1 VALSGTQWHSVA
13 LSGTQWHSVALSG
26 TQWHSVALSGTQW
39 HSACTQWHSVALSMH
54 AVALSR
60 RVERIVARLLDTAC
74 VDDHG
79 DVVDGQRG
87 LRHVGRQNDLALRGR
102 RPLKDFALL
111 LRGEL
116 AVQRQQQPAC
126 GVRAACK
133 VLLEPAYLGDT
144 WKEDQYRAAPKA
156 AHATTTTATATTTT
170 TLGARGQGALLL
182 RRVIIDLREE
192 RRDELRGYLAISGNQ
207 WSSAVISGHQR
218 SSAVISGHQRSSAVI
233 CGHQRSSAVISG
245 HLRSSAVI
253 CGHQQRR
260 GYLAGG

>member
-1 VALSGTQWHSVA
+1 MHS
-13 LSGTQWHSVALSG
+13 
-26 TQWHSVALSGTQW
+26 
-39 HSACTQWHSVALSMH
+39 
-54 AVALSR
+54 VALSR

-156 AHATTTTATATTTT
+156 AHATTTTATATATATT
-170 TLGARGQGALLL
+170 TLGARGQGTLLL

-207 WSSAVISGHQR
+207 RSSAVISGNQRSSAVISVHQWSSAAISGHQR

-233 CGHQRSSAVISG
+233 SDHQ
-245 HLRSSAVI
+245 RSSAVI